1 MFRGAPTVRNASP
14 HGANAVTS
22 SIVHIV
28 LVSPTCAG
36 SERGRPADHAPGM
49 PHPCWLY
56 LRLCPTGRGPHDA
69 GRPLTSRSGWPRQQK
84 PTRRFALRADTY
96 GGPAQTRAWPS
107 CPSPPPEDRSRQ
119 HVERSRF
126 QSKVYPRSIETG
138 NGASARSEH
147 TRHNRS
153 PPRPDLPTGGRAGS
167 GRPRLRRP
175 RRVRHPKSSI
185 DLRPC
190 KDRPGRR
197 FNAAGEARLRA
208 DDQLALHIELS
219 LEVTFEAHRLGAHD
233 PCDHGTRPET
243 ERRAAPDLSFKL
255 PVDAGGRLEI
265 QAPFEPATG
274 PEHGGL
280 CQNPRHRSDVGATNE
295 CEARRFHPISVA
307 QRAHSRQCFTRNVA
321 VVSRPHGH
329 ENSLHC
335 EPEGGRR

>member
-28 LVSPTCAG
+28 LVSATCAG
-36 SERGRPADHAPGM
+36 SKRGCPADHAPGM
-49 PHPCWLY
+49 PNRCWLY
-56 LRLCPTGRGPHDA
+56 LRLCPTGRGPTTPVDRSPRGAA
-69 GRPLTSRSGWPRQQK
+69 GRDNKSPQGGSRSGRTLTMAPHRLGLG
-84 PTRRFALRADTY
+84 PLVRRA
-96 GGPAQTRAWPS
+96 
-107 CPSPPPEDRSRQ
+107 PEDRSHQ

-126 QSKVYPRSIETG
+126 QSKVYPRSIEAE
-138 NGASARSEH
+138 NGAAARSER
-147 TRHNRS
+147 TRHSRS
-153 PPRPDLPTGGRAGS
+153 TPRPDLPTGGRAGS
-167 GRPRLRRP
+167 GRPRLHCP
-175 RRVRHPKSSI
+175 RGFRHPKSSI